1 MRIAWRNGNPPDSMS
16 APAPR
21 MRRAYQLDVAH
32 FMTTLGIAAAAE
44 LRQADHKVVIAS

>member
-1 MRIAWRNGNPPDSMS
+1 MS

>member
-1 MRIAWRNGNPPDSMS
+1 
-16 APAPR
+16 

-32 FMTTLGIAAAAE
+32 FIAAAAE